1 MASDKSSMFDSYESK
16 KEFYA
21 KVLTIYGRNP
31 VLEALRDESLRI
43 HRLHLSRS
51 NKPSAEL
58 KKMVALAEKRGVE
71 IRTHEKQ
78 ALSRISKNAR
88 QDQGVALDIVL
99 ENLSSPEEFLRER
112 ERYRLLALDRVT
124 NPQNVGMIV
133 RSAAAGNFDA
143 LLLASR
149 GNAPLVSPLTI
160 KASAGTLFRLPIV
173 RAEESLEKA
182 LREFQHK
189 GAEVI
194 VLDSH
199 AETDWR
205 DLMPSEKSIFVLGN
219 ESEGVSEELS
229 ALADRKICIPMRRG
243 VESLNVAV
251 TAGLLAF
258 IPNYAVE
265 SAPDVSMLGVKG
277 CIAKT

>member
-1 MASDKSSMFDSYESK
+1 MFTEKNPKSKIQNPKSPSDSYESK

-31 VLEALRDESLRI
+31 VLEALSDESLRI

-58 KKMVALAEKRGVE
+58 KKMIALAEKRGIE

-88 QDQGVALDIVL
+88 QDQGVALDIVM
-99 ENLSSPEEFLRER
+99 ENLLSPQEFLRR
-112 ERYRLLALDRVT
+112 HDRYRLLALDRVT

-173 RAEESLEKA
+173 RVDDTLEET
-182 LREFQHK
+182 LRGFQSDTS
-189 GAEVI
+189 EVI

-199 AETDWR
+199 AQTRWQ
-205 DLMPSEKSIFVLGN
+205 DLEPGAKSIFVLGN
-219 ESEGVSEELS
+219 ESEGVSPQIS
-229 ALADRKICIPMRRG
+229 ALADKKIRIPMRRG

-258 IPNYAVE
+258 
-265 SAPDVSMLGVKG
+265 M
-277 CIAKT
+277 

>member
-1 MASDKSSMFDSYESK
+1 MDVPVEKNPKSKIQNPKCPSDSYESK

-51 NKPSAEL
+51 NKPSPEL
-58 KKMVALAEKRGVE
+58 KTMITLAEKRGIE
-71 IRTHEKQ
+71 IRTHEKH

-99 ENLSSPEEFLRER
+99 ENLASPEEFLRGR
-112 ERYRLLALDRVT
+112 SRYRLLALDRVT
-124 NPQNVGMIV
+124 NPQNVGMIA

-173 RAEESLEKA
+173 RAEESLKKMLE
-182 LREFQHK
+182 EFQYD

-199 AETDWR
+199 ATMNWR
-205 DLMPSEKSIFVLGN
+205 DLKPAEKSIYVLGN
-219 ESEGVSEELS
+219 ESEGVSPEIS
-229 ALADRKICIPMRRG
+229 ALADRKIRIPMHRG

-258 IPNYAVE
+258 
-265 SAPDVSMLGVKG
+265 L
-277 CIAKT
+277 